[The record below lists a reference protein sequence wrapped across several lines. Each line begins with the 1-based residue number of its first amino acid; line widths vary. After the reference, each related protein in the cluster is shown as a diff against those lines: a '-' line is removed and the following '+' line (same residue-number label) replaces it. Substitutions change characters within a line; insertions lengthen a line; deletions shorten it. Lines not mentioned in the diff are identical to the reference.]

1 MENNEY
7 SKMQRVKR
15 HMFAMRNGIIADT
28 LRKAGSPFVMIF
40 GMNLPQI
47 AEMAQ
52 EFGPDME
59 LAKEL
64 WHDRRTRE
72 SMLLAPMLMPIELVD
87 EEMSRQMIS
96 EINCTEVADVLCLKL
111 LRRLPFALDLAK
123 NELETSQD
131 GIRRYTAVRLL
142 WNLVGQFPTEILSLA
157 RAESTA
163 GFPSTADLAASLADE
178 ASFILSEA

>member
-1 MENNEY
+1 
-7 SKMQRVKR
+7 MQRVKR

-28 LRKAGSPFVMIF
+28 LRKAGSPFAMIF

-47 AEMAQ
+47 VEMAQ

-59 LAKEL
+59 LAQKL
-64 WHDRRTRE
+64 WHDTRTRE
-72 SMLLAPMLMPIELVD
+72 SMLLAPMLMPVESVD
-87 EEMSRQMIS
+87 QEMSRQMIA

-123 NELETSQD
+123 SELTSSGD
-131 GIRRYTAVRLL
+131 GLRRYTAVRLL
-142 WNLVGQFPTEILSLA
+142 WNLVGQFPAEVLSLA

-163 GFPSTADLAASLADE
+163 GFPSTAGLSASLAEE
-178 ASFILSEA
+178 ASIILSEA